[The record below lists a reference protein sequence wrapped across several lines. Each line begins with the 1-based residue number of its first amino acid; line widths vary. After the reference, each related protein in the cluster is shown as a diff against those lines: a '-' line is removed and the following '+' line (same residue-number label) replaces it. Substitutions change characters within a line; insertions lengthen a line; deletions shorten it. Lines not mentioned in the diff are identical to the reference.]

1 MSVFRV
7 QIWPLVCIAY
17 SDNDAQLCLI
27 YYLVYHFSSLKSV
40 ADKNDNTEDQM
51 EPSIFAPD
59 LIKLLEESI
68 LTFRLFLKKD
78 KKKNS
83 AHMSAHGHTGSSIH
97 QVQSSLD
104 KVNFILLRSL

>member
-1 MSVFRV
+1 MIDEFSYVRFILIV
-7 QIWPLVCIAY
+7 IFC
-17 SDNDAQLCLI
+17 CLN
-27 YYLVYHFSSLKSV
+27 SV
-40 ADKNDNTEDQM
+40 ADKKDNTEDQM

-83 AHMSAHGHTGSSIH
+83 GTSTHGHTGSSIH
-97 QVQSSLD
+97 HVQSSLD
-104 KVNFILLRSL
+104 KVNSILLTSV

>member
-1 MSVFRV
+1 MIDEFSYVRFILIV
-7 QIWPLVCIAY
+7 IFC
-17 SDNDAQLCLI
+17 CLN
-27 YYLVYHFSSLKSV
+27 SV
-40 ADKNDNTEDQM
+40 ADKKDKDNTEDQM

-83 AHMSAHGHTGSSIH
+83 AMSTHGHTGSSIH
-97 QVQSSLD
+97 HVQSSLD
-104 KVNFILLRSL
+104 KVNSILLTSV

>member
-68 LTFRLFLKKD
+68 LTFCLFLKKD
-78 KKKNS
+78 KKKN
-83 AHMSAHGHTGSSIH
+83 SAHGHTGSSIH

>member
-1 MSVFRV
+1 M
-7 QIWPLVCIAY
+7 I
-17 SDNDAQLCLI
+17 NELCWI
-27 YYLVYHFSSLKSV
+27 YYVAYHFCSLNSV
-40 ADKNDNTEDQM
+40 ADKKDNTEDQM
-51 EPSIFAPD
+51 EPSIFALD

-104 KVNFILLRSL
+104 KVNYIMLRS